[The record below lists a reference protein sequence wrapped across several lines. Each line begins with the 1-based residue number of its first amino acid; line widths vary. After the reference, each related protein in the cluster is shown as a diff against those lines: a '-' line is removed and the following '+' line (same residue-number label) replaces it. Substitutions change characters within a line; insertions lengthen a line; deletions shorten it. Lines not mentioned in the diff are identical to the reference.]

1 MNIKLLETY
10 INRFDSLNQRERIS
24 IAGLAL
30 VSLAMFFY
38 IVAIEPMVL
47 NADKINKQIS
57 DIEVKIKSGE
67 IQISALQKVL
77 AQDPDTANRKQLSRL
92 QGQRKIIDKKLQEKM
107 QGLIEPSQMA
117 KVLEAVVTQ
126 TSHLRIEKL
135 NNLPT
140 RPLIDAKDGDASEMI
155 ADIGVYRHG
164 LQIELSGS
172 YMNMLSY
179 LKNLNSLPWDF
190 YWDSLDL
197 QVKKYPKS
205 RIVIVVHTLSFKE
218 GWIGV

>member
-10 INRFDSLNQRERIS
+10 INRFDSLNQRERLS
-24 IAGLAL
+24 VAGLAL
-30 VSLAMFFY
+30 VSLAIFFY

-47 NADKINKQIS
+47 NAGVINKQIS
-57 DIEVKIKSGE
+57 DIEIKIKSSE
-67 IQISALQKVL
+67 MQISALQKVL
-77 AQDPDTANRKQLSRL
+77 TLDPDTANRKQLSRL

-117 KVLEAVVTQ
+117 KVLEAVVTK
-126 TSHLRIEKL
+126 TSNLRIEKL

-140 RPLIDAKDGDASEMI
+140 RPLIDAKDDDASETI

-179 LKNLNSLPWDF
+179 LQNLNSLPWDF

-197 QVKKYPKS
+197 HVKKYPKS